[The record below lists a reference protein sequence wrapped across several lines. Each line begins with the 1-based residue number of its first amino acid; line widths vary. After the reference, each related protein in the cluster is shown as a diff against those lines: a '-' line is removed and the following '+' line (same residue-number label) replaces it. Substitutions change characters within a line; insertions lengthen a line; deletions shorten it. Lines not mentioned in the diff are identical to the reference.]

1 MVICITCL
9 FMWVVPFRDEGLF
22 PNSCCHGDTE
32 MDPALWKSHLLF
44 FFFFFF
50 GWISKKPFFPLALP
64 SAPFF
69 SNGVFSFEK
78 KRRADDRKRKDNLET
93 HLSLLHLLHLSTV
106 GFNSAIILPLMLL
119 ALLMPTTM
127 LLKAVNLCLP
137 VAVATALFF
146 LVLHPDRF
154 LGLKALFA
162 LRLQQR
168 ASPPSCWTVF
178 STVWQNE
185 QMCFFL
191 RQIDY
196 IMIFTRPGFS
206 CNRICKMQSHV

>member
-9 FMWVVPFRDEGLF
+9 FMRVVPFRDEGLF

-32 MDPALWKSHLLF
+32 MDPALWNSHLLSF
-44 FFFFFF
+44 FFLVE
-50 GWISKKPFFPLALP
+50 SPKSLSFPSP
-64 SAPFF
+64 SPPLLSQMTFLVWEEAE
-69 SNGVFSFEK
+69 GRRQEKEK
-78 KRRADDRKRKDNLET
+78 KKNYLET
-93 HLSLLHLLHLSTV
+93 HPSLLHLLHLSTV

-146 LVLHPDRF
+146 LVLHPDCF

-168 ASPPSCWTVF
+168 TSPPSCWTVF

-185 QMCFFL
+185 QMCFL
-191 RQIDY
+191 R
-196 IMIFTRPGFS
+196 TNWRPVFS
-206 CNRICKMQSHV
+206 RNRICKMQSHV